1 VLNYVLLHETV
12 GTMKLSIAIEMIGEN
27 LQSDWV
33 ALHDTKDE
41 LRQNNPGSFRISAN
55 FIAQLAATFLQD
67 DDDRTHQRPGAI
79 QHYEIA
85 SVPTSFPP
93 GTVMC
98 RKI

>member
-1 VLNYVLLHETV
+1 
-12 GTMKLSIAIEMIGEN
+12 MKLSIAIEMIDEN

-33 ALHDTKDE
+33 ALHGTNDE
-41 LRQNNPGSFRISAN
+41 LRQNSTGSFRISAN

>member
-1 VLNYVLLHETV
+1 LHETA
-12 GTMKLSIAIEMIGEN
+12 GKMKLSVAIEMIDDN

-33 ALHDTKDE
+33 ALPDTNDE
-41 LRQNNPGSFRISAN
+41 LRQNNAGSFRISAN

-67 DDDRTHQRPGAI
+67 GDDPTHQRPGAI
-79 QHYEIA
+79 KRYEVA
-85 SVPTSFPP
+85 SVPVSFPP